1 MRENPS
7 RDRGKSLYIKCL
19 DAQGPYWGSSQRSP
33 DLLAAMTATFQISSR
48 FRPLLVWKSSCVC
61 G

>member
-48 FRPLLVWKSSCVC
+48 FRPLLV
-61 G
+61 